1 MLSGMTILTSSNLR
15 YEFTGTPLNKELR
28 EYVQDY
34 RKCTFLHPAIQVRI
48 LGRPWMVVGICD
60 VPEIVHLQ
68 EKRAASGKVEPENT
82 TTETVPEDG
91 QMKRPDDPPEP
102 TKDLWWPWLIKIAF
116 RF

>member
-1 MLSGMTILTSSNLR
+1 
-15 YEFTGTPLNKELR
+15 
-28 EYVQDY
+28 
-34 RKCTFLHPAIQVRI
+34 
-48 LGRPWMVVGICD
+48 MVVGICD

-102 TKDLWWPWLIKIAF
+102 TKDLWWPWLRSKLRSDF
-116 RF
+116 NTTSVLRDYLHRNCTC

>member
-1 MLSGMTILTSSNLR
+1 
-15 YEFTGTPLNKELR
+15 
-28 EYVQDY
+28 
-34 RKCTFLHPAIQVRI
+34 
-48 LGRPWMVVGICD
+48 MVVGICD

-102 TKDLWWPWLIKIAF
+102 TKDL
-116 RF
+116 